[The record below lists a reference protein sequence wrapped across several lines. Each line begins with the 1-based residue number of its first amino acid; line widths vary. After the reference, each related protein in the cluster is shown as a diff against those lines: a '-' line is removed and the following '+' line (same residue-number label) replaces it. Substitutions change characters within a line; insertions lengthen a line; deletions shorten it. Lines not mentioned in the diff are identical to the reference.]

1 MGVRDGAYVRL
12 WSARENDYVITCQAT
27 CSRKRKDGEG
37 YETTFQGFISFY
49 GDACKDKIR
58 SLGLPEESDRNNPVG
73 KTVKIVGS
81 PDITTW
87 YSKETKKG
95 GMNVTVYDVEIDDG
109 RTASAP
115 ASKPQTKKTAAAKP
129 KSAPV
134 SDDSELPF

>member
-1 MGVRDGAYVRL
+1 MGVRDGAYVKL

-37 YETTFQGFISFY
+37 YDTTFQGFISFY

-58 SLGLPEESDRNNPVG
+58 ALGLPEEGDRNNPVS

-81 PDITTW
+81 PDVTSW
-87 YSKETKKG
+87 YNRETKKG
-95 GMNVTVYDVEIDDG
+95 GMNVTVYDVEIPDYNS
-109 RTASAP
+109 SAP
-115 ASKPQTKKTAAAKP
+115 PAKAQPKKSAAKP